1 LNPDEK
7 PYPAYYRARI
17 DVFRQLQTR
26 LSKSAGDNMNLVL
39 VRSGVFPPIRM
50 SGNRIK
56 EYLRQNQYP
65 DTPLSFTELCTYN
78 TCRSRRHPD
87 KVCGTEK
94 ITSSREFPVTIRGDR
109 QTIEDTIGRFLP
121 ATESPTAAG
130 SLELEALALE
140 LELQLLEI

>member
-1 LNPDEK
+1 MNNRT
-7 PYPAYYRARI
+7 PAYYRARI

-26 LSKSAGDNMNLVL
+26 LSKSAEDNMNLVL
-39 VRSGVFPPIRM
+39 VRSGVFPPDQDEQE
-50 SGNRIK
+50 SIK

-78 TCRSRRHPD
+78 TWFQMHPD

-121 ATESPTAAG
+121 AQKPESVA

-140 LELQLLEI
+140 LELQLLEL

>member
-1 LNPDEK
+1 MNNRT
-7 PYPAYYRARI
+7 PAYYRARI

-26 LSKSAGDNMNLVL
+26 LSKSAEDNMNLVL
-39 VRSGVFPPIRM
+39 VRSGVFPPDRDEQESI
-50 SGNRIK
+50 NQ
-56 EYLRQNQYP
+56 YLQQNQYP

-78 TCRSRRHPD
+78 TWFRMHPD

-121 ATESPTAAG
+121 QQKTVPGTVSAG

-140 LELQLLEI
+140 LELQLLDL

>member
-1 LNPDEK
+1 MKQPT
-7 PYPAYYRARI
+7 YYRARI
-17 DVFRQLQTR
+17 DVFRKLQTR
-26 LSKSAGDNMNLVL
+26 LSKSAEDNMNLVL
-39 VRSGVFPPIRM
+39 VRSGVFPPDQDEQE
-50 SGNRIK
+50 SIK

-78 TCRSRRHPD
+78 TWFQMHPD

-121 ATESPTAAG
+121 AQKPDTAA
-130 SLELEALALE
+130 SLELEAMALE
-140 LELQLLEI
+140 LELQLLEL

>member
-1 LNPDEK
+1 MKSPE
-7 PYPAYYRARI
+7 YYRARI

-26 LSKSAGDNMNLVL
+26 LSKSAEDNMNLVL
-39 VRSGVFPPIRM
+39 VRSGVFPPGDDESKAIA
-50 SGNRIK
+50 

-78 TCRSRRHPD
+78 TWFQMHPD

-121 ATESPTAAG
+121 QQKTVPGTVTAG

-140 LELQLLEI
+140 VELQLLEL

>member
-1 LNPDEK
+1 MNNRT
-7 PYPAYYRARI
+7 PAYYRARI

-26 LSKSAGDNMNLVL
+26 LSKSVEDNMNLVL
-39 VRSGVFPPIRM
+39 VRSGVFPPDQDEQESI
-50 SGNRIK
+50 NL
-56 EYLRQNQYP
+56 YLRQNQYP

-78 TCRSRRHPD
+78 TWFQMHPD

-109 QTIEDTIGRFLP
+109 QTIEDAIGRFLP
-121 ATESPTAAG
+121 AQKPDTSG

-140 LELQLLEI
+140 LELQLLEL

>member
-1 LNPDEK
+1 MKQPT
-7 PYPAYYRARI
+7 YYRARI

-26 LSKSAGDNMNLVL
+26 LSKSAEDNMNLVL
-39 VRSGVFPPIRM
+39 VRSGVFPPDQDEQE
-50 SGNRIK
+50 SIK

-78 TCRSRRHPD
+78 TWFQMHPD

-121 ATESPTAAG
+121 AQKPDTAA

-140 LELQLLEI
+140 LELQLLEL

>member
-1 LNPDEK
+1 MNNRTP
-7 PYPAYYRARI
+7 PYYRARI
-17 DVFRQLQTR
+17 DVLRQLQTR
-26 LSKSAGDNMNLVL
+26 LSKSAEENMNLVL
-39 VRSGVFPPIRM
+39 VRSGVFPPDQDEQE
-50 SGNRIK
+50 SIK

-78 TCRSRRHPD
+78 TWFQMHPD

-121 ATESPTAAG
+121 AQKPDTSG

-140 LELQLLEI
+140 VELQLLEL

>member
-1 LNPDEK
+1 MNNRT
-7 PYPAYYRARI
+7 PAYYRARI

-26 LSKSAGDNMNLVL
+26 LSKSAEDNMNLVL
-39 VRSGVFPPIRM
+39 VRSGVFPPDQDEQE
-50 SGNRIK
+50 SIK

-78 TCRSRRHPD
+78 TWFQMHPD

-121 ATESPTAAG
+121 AQKPDTSG

-140 LELQLLEI
+140 LELQLLEL

>member
-1 LNPDEK
+1 MNNRT
-7 PYPAYYRARI
+7 PAYYRARI

-26 LSKSAGDNMNLVL
+26 LSKSADDNMNLVL
-39 VRSGVFPPIRM
+39 VRSGVFPPGDDESKAIA
-50 SGNRIK
+50 

-78 TCRSRRHPD
+78 TWFQMHPD

-109 QTIEDTIGRFLP
+109 QTIEDTIRQFLP
-121 ATESPTAAG
+121 AHKPDTTG

-140 LELQLLEI
+140 LELQLLEL

>member
-1 LNPDEK
+1 MNNRT
-7 PYPAYYRARI
+7 PAYYRARI

-26 LSKSAGDNMNLVL
+26 LSKSAEDNMNLVL
-39 VRSGVFPPIRM
+39 VRSGVFPPDQDEQE
-50 SGNRIK
+50 SIK

-78 TCRSRRHPD
+78 TWFQMHPD

-121 ATESPTAAG
+121 QQKTVPGTVSAG

-140 LELQLLEI
+140 VELQLLEL

>member
-1 LNPDEK
+1 MNNRT
-7 PYPAYYRARI
+7 PAYYRARI

-26 LSKSAGDNMNLVL
+26 LSKSAEDNMNLVL
-39 VRSGVFPPIRM
+39 VRSGVFPPDQDEQESI
-50 SGNRIK
+50 NL
-56 EYLRQNQYP
+56 YLRQNQYP

-78 TCRSRRHPD
+78 TWFQIHPD

-121 ATESPTAAG
+121 AQKPDTSG

-140 LELQLLEI
+140 LELQLLEL

>member
-1 LNPDEK
+1 MKSPE
-7 PYPAYYRARI
+7 YYRARI

-26 LSKSAGDNMNLVL
+26 LSKSAEDNMNLVL
-39 VRSGVFPPIRM
+39 VRSGVFPPDQDEQESI
-50 SGNRIK
+50 NQ
-56 EYLRQNQYP
+56 YLRQNQYP

-78 TCRSRRHPD
+78 TWFQMHPD

-121 ATESPTAAG
+121 AQKPDTSG

-140 LELQLLEI
+140 LELQLLEL

>member
-1 LNPDEK
+1 MNNRT
-7 PYPAYYRARI
+7 PAYYRARI

-26 LSKSAGDNMNLVL
+26 LSKSAEDNMNLVL
-39 VRSGVFPPIRM
+39 VRSGVFPPDQDEQE
-50 SGNRIK
+50 SIK

-78 TCRSRRHPD
+78 TWFQMHPD

-121 ATESPTAAG
+121 QQKTVPGTVSAG

-140 LELQLLEI
+140 LELQLLEL

>member
-1 LNPDEK
+1 MK
-7 PYPAYYRARI
+7 QPAYYRARI

-26 LSKSAGDNMNLVL
+26 LSKSAEDNMNLVL
-39 VRSGVFPPIRM
+39 VRSGVFPPDQDEQE
-50 SGNRIK
+50 SIK

-78 TCRSRRHPD
+78 TWFQMHPD

-121 ATESPTAAG
+121 AQKPDTAA

-140 LELQLLEI
+140 LELQLLEL

>member
-1 LNPDEK
+1 MNNRT
-7 PYPAYYRARI
+7 PAYYRARI

-26 LSKSAGDNMNLVL
+26 LSKSAEDNMNLVL
-39 VRSGVFPPIRM
+39 VRSGVFPPGDDESKAIA
-50 SGNRIK
+50 
-56 EYLRQNQYP
+56 EYLQQNQYP

-78 TCRSRRHPD
+78 TWFQMHPD

-121 ATESPTAAG
+121 QQKTVPGTVSAG

-140 LELQLLEI
+140 VELQLLEL

>member
-1 LNPDEK
+1 MK
-7 PYPAYYRARI
+7 PPEYYRARI

-26 LSKSAGDNMNLVL
+26 LSKSAEDNMNLVL
-39 VRSGVFPPIRM
+39 VRSGVFPPDQDEQESI
-50 SGNRIK
+50 NQ
-56 EYLRQNQYP
+56 YLRQNQYP
-65 DTPLSFTELCTYN
+65 DIPLSFTELCTYN
-78 TCRSRRHPD
+78 TWFQIHPD

-121 ATESPTAAG
+121 AQKPDTSG

-140 LELQLLEI
+140 LELQLLEL

>member
-1 LNPDEK
+1 MK
-7 PYPAYYRARI
+7 PPEYYRARI

-26 LSKSAGDNMNLVL
+26 LSKSAEDNMNLVL
-39 VRSGVFPPIRM
+39 VRSGVFPPDQDEQE
-50 SGNRIK
+50 SIK

-78 TCRSRRHPD
+78 TWFQMHPD

-121 ATESPTAAG
+121 AQKPESVA

-140 LELQLLEI
+140 VELQLLEL

>member
-1 LNPDEK
+1 MK
-7 PYPAYYRARI
+7 PPEYYRARI

-26 LSKSAGDNMNLVL
+26 LSKSAEDNMNLVL
-39 VRSGVFPPIRM
+39 VRSGVFPPDQDEQE
-50 SGNRIK
+50 SIK

-78 TCRSRRHPD
+78 TWFQMHPD

-121 ATESPTAAG
+121 AQKPDTSG

-140 LELQLLEI
+140 LELQLLEL

>member
-1 LNPDEK
+1 
-7 PYPAYYRARI
+7 
-17 DVFRQLQTR
+17 
-26 LSKSAGDNMNLVL
+26 MNLVL
-39 VRSGVFPPIRM
+39 VRSGVFPPDQDEQE
-50 SGNRIK
+50 SIK

-78 TCRSRRHPD
+78 TWFQMHPD

-121 ATESPTAAG
+121 AQKPDTAA
-130 SLELEALALE
+130 SLELEAMALE
-140 LELQLLEI
+140 LELQLLEL